1 MKAEKARSTPPVL
14 RAFPF
19 PIIPFPI
26 KGPKTM
32 NTTISDAEARRV
44 QHFLR
49 ELDEQVARDETEAQ
63 QAAQRA
69 ATNRENAA
77 KSTGPRTP
85 EGKAASSKNRLA
97 HGLCSASLILHGE
110 CEADFDEL
118 RRQTHSTF
126 APVTPEELLF
136 TDQLVEATWRLNRAR
151 RVETQALNQIN
162 VETAMNIMRL
172 NGSTNTPSP
181 EMSLAAS
188 LADQANQKLFATIQ
202 RYVTANE
209 RTYRAC
215 LKSLQDAIKRRRP
228 QPETQP
234 VPAVTAK
241 PKVAV
246 AGQSLYREED
256 TELPAWPAP
265 AVPSFTDRC

>member
-1 MKAEKARSTPPVL
+1 
-14 RAFPF
+14 
-19 PIIPFPI
+19 
-26 KGPKTM
+26 M

-44 QHFLR
+44 QQFIR
-49 ELDEQVARDETEAQ
+49 ELDEQVARDQAEAQ
-63 QAAQRA
+63 QAAQCA

-97 HGLCSASLILHGE
+97 HGLCSASLILQGE
-110 CEADFDEL
+110 SEADFDEL
-118 RRQTHSTF
+118 QRQTHSTF

-151 RVETQALNQIN
+151 RVETQTLDQIHRRN
-162 VETAMNIMRL
+162 ARQ
-172 NGSTNTPSP
+172 
-181 EMSLAAS
+181 LAAFHS
-188 LADQANQKLFATIQ
+188 SADLPAPEVTLANGLADPAQQKTLASIL
-202 RYVTANE
+202 RYVAANE
-209 RTYRAC
+209 RTYRAA
-215 LKSLQDAIKRRRP
+215 LKTLQDAIKRRQP
-228 QPETQP
+228 Q
-234 VPAVTAK
+234 VAPAVPEPAVKAEVAK
-241 PKVAV
+241 PKVAA